1 MQVTSPADVEA
12 LTTCC
17 CAPPY
22 SHDDTFFE

>member
-1 MQVTSPADVEA
+1 LPVIGSSE
-12 LTTCC
+12 LRILCC